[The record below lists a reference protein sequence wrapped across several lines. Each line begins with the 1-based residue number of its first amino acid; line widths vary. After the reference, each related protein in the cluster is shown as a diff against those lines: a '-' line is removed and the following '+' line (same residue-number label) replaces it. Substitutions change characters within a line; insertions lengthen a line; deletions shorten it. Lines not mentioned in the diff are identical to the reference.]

1 MVSCPNCPYLPFN
14 QITAA
19 KFVNSRPRRCSMKIS
34 HCADWI
40 RDMTSYLD
48 NNFVPDSFSF
58 VYLLILLSSFSSSSS
73 KCPLQTHCCAAAMI
87 YCWSKP
93 LLLTSPQS
101 THCFA
106 QQNQLLSMYLSEL
119 HLPSCWDKYLAIK
132 SEILGF
138 GKVQKLTAVIF
149 FEYKKSLQHWEF
161 DVHFTFQSPVVQH
174 KWSATFSVA
183 SSYSNIWISES
194 AI

>member
-48 NNFVPDSFSF
+48 N
-58 VYLLILLSSFSSSSS
+58 IIIIISSFSSSSS
-73 KCPLQTHCCAAAMI
+73 KCPLQTHCCAAAMS

-93 LLLTSPQS
+93 LLLTSPLS

-183 SSYSNIWISES
+183 SSYTVSES